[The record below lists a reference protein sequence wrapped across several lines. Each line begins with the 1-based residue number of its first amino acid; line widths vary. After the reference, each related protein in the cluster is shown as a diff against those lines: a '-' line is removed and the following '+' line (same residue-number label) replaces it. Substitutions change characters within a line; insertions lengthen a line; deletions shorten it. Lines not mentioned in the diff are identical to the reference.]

1 MAEYVNIKYK
11 GTVNKNVPTKETFEA
26 ALPASASITLTTAGW
41 VDNAQT
47 VTVNG
52 ILADETQQIIVVVP
66 TDGSKTMY
74 YECNVDC
81 VSQAENKLT
90 FNCKTVPTAEL
101 SVYINTIPIA
111 KTNN

>member
-11 GTVNKNVPTKETFEA
+11 GTVDKNVPTKETFEA
-26 ALPASASITLTTAGW
+26 ALPTTAIVNLTTAGW

-52 ILADETQQIIVVVP
+52 VLVDETQQIIVVVP
-66 TDGSKTMY
+66 TDDSKTMY
-74 YECNVDC
+74 YNCNVDC
-81 VSQAENKLT
+81 VSQAENQLT
-90 FNCKTVPTAEL
+90 FNCKTVPTTEL
-101 SVYINTIPIA
+101 SVYINTIPIV